1 MVHLFSW
8 LLHLNDKQL
17 KEKYFRYMMGQH
29 YMAHRTNLVV
39 QALSN
44 LLMVVK
50 LEKLLQ
56 SLYSYFSSSPKQ
68 HLEFTKLLEIVKTRG
83 LKILQ
88 NVNFFWIS
96 LIGTLEVCVD
106 KV

>member
-1 MVHLFSW
+1 MIT
-8 LLHLNDKQL
+8 QL
-17 KEKYFRYMMGQH
+17 KEEYSPYMMGQH
-29 YMAHRTNLVV
+29 YMAHRTTLVV

-68 HLEFTKLLEIVKTRG
+68 HLEFTKLLEFVKTRG

-88 NVNFFWIS
+88 NVKTFWIS
-96 LIGTLEVCVD
+96 FIRALEMCVD